1 MRHILQ
7 MNKPADAT
15 IIDQVMA
22 GHKSLFAQLI
32 DRYNAMAFTLAY
44 RILDNREDAEEVV
57 QDAFVKA
64 YEHLGDFRQ
73 KSKFSTWL
81 YRIVYNTAI
90 SHARIRR
97 PSLQEMDDHAFQ
109 VPDNNPSDDTVY
121 GFTQDEA
128 GKLVRKMLKILPEED
143 RTILTLYYLNE
154 SGIDEIHT
162 ITGLSKSN
170 IKVKL
175 FRARKKI
182 QECISRVTD
191 AVPLYSL
198 TIQ

>member
-1 MRHILQ
+1 

-15 IIDQVMA
+15 IIDQVIA

-97 PSLQEMDDHAFQ
+97 PYLQEIDNSAFQ
-109 VPDNNPSDDTVY
+109 VPDNDASDGSVY
-121 GFTQDEA
+121 GFNQDEA
-128 GKLVRKMLKILPEED
+128 GELVRKMLKILPEED
-143 RTILTLYYLNE
+143 RILLTLYYLNE
-154 SGIDEIHT
+154 SGIDEIHD

-175 FRARKKI
+175 FRARRKI
-182 QECISRVTD
+182 QDGITRVSDT
-191 AVPLYSL
+191 VPLYSL

>member
-1 MRHILQ
+1 

-15 IIDQVMA
+15 IIDQVIA
-22 GHKSLFAQLI
+22 GQKSLFAQLI

-97 PSLQEMDDHAFQ
+97 PYLQEIDNRAFQ
-109 VPDNNPSDDTVY
+109 VPDIDASDDTVY
-121 GFTQDEA
+121 GFTRDEA
-128 GKLVRKMLKILPEED
+128 GELVRNMLKILPEED
-143 RTILTLYYLNE
+143 RIILTLYYLNE
-154 SGIDEIHT
+154 SGIDEIHA

-175 FRARKKI
+175 FRARRKI
-182 QECISRVTD
+182 QDCINRGSDT
-191 AVPLYSL
+191 VPLYSL
-198 TIQ
+198 TTQ